1 MKVLMNVALIAALGV
16 TATACT
22 VVTDPSSASSAGG
35 SSSSALMNRQ
45 EQVAAFT
52 AANLERIKQDM
63 AAGQGEYLASL
74 ASLLGIEAAQQPA
87 FFAFTQ
93 SKFPLLFPNSNTSAA
108 DLLASLEREMQAQP
122 SFGQRVALR

>member
-1 MKVLMNVALIAALGV
+1 MKLLMNVALIAVFSMANG
-16 TATACT
+16 ACT
-22 VVTDPSSASSAGG
+22 VVTDPSSASSGG
-35 SSSSALMNRQ
+35 ASSSSALMNRH

-74 ASLLGIEAAQQPA
+74 ANLLGIEAAQQAA

-93 SKFPLLFPNSNTSAA
+93 AKFPVLFPSSDTSAA
-108 DLLASLEREMQAQP
+108 ALLTSLEREMQAQP
-122 SFGQRVALR
+122 SFGQRLALR